1 MNTDCNIIEK
11 SYIDEFDF
19 LRKLYLKE
27 VFPHS
32 WIFHG
37 PKDSGKRKFLDNFI
51 KNVLKI
57 KTNHQSIFEINCDEN
72 LAMVDDVRTL
82 INQCNLTNSVNNID
96 KTFLV
101 INNLELLNK
110 NSIVALLKTIEE
122 PPPNTILILITN
134 NLKLIPQTIQSRCI
148 KIQFNPH
155 KIIFSEYANENEKEN
170 FIISGGYPS
179 IYNLLLTK
187 DGNLIKAELKKI
199 LKLQVLEYIDFENF
213 YVKVSKNFDIFF
225 PLIINIIFFTVKL
238 NFKCNCCDLNKKY
251 KILTFLD
258 FVKINFRKGLFLD
271 NKKIL
276 FLIFSEYFSLELSK

>member
-51 KNVLKI
+51 KKVLKI

-110 NSIVALLKTIEE
+110 NSIVALLTTIEE

-134 NLKLIPQTIQSRCI
+134 N
-148 KIQFNPH
+148 
-155 KIIFSEYANENEKEN
+155 
-170 FIISGGYPS
+170 
-179 IYNLLLTK
+179 
-187 DGNLIKAELKKI
+187 
-199 LKLQVLEYIDFENF
+199 
-213 YVKVSKNFDIFF
+213 FF
-225 PLIINIIFFTVKL
+225 P
-238 NFKCNCCDLNKKY
+238 
-251 KILTFLD
+251 
-258 FVKINFRKGLFLD
+258 
-271 NKKIL
+271 
-276 FLIFSEYFSLELSK
+276 SS